1 MYMQFVL
8 RPASPMKLTLY
19 TYMVDNVIKPKT
31 IVNKTKSSV
40 FSINQYKDVFLSLSY
55 KKKQPVEGS
64 YQGWIYQ
71 LTKYT
76 MIQVCARSNR
86 QRLVK
91 LTKLILKVLSKL
103 CIIQYSS
110 YSSSDIENNE
120 SRGYHNVQQY
130 HTVAGLERSII
141 ILLPSQFFTETCQ
154 IDILLDSTTCRTV
167 LASTSGA
174 FYTPT

>member
-1 MYMQFVL
+1 
-8 RPASPMKLTLY
+8 MKLTLY

-31 IVNKTKSSV
+31 IVNKMKSSV

-55 KKKQPVEGS
+55 KKKQPVEANCKGS

-120 SRGYHNVQQY
+120 SRGYHNV
-130 HTVAGLERSII
+130 
-141 ILLPSQFFTETCQ
+141 
-154 IDILLDSTTCRTV
+154 
-167 LASTSGA
+167 
-174 FYTPT
+174 